1 MASLNYDIGPDV
13 LNRIKGAYRPIN
25 KNIGK
30 GLDNVSDTFKEFSDE
45 KGKELLEEKRKAR
58 LEEARADAKKVVD
71 PSKDPYEKTD
81 ISGVDATD
89 QEEIDTDDAGFGYD
103 WESSFSEPS
112 MPSRPS
118 DSAFEKH
125 KPGHGEGPDDGPRP
139 ERPFGYGFEQAAD
152 RGSVAS
158 SNLFDQF
165 QTIVKDLKDSKF
177 INGDKKDRAIAAKD
191 MGELSASLQMYISSI
206 NDAKDIYDGVGFSK
220 ALRPDEMF
228 ILDKIASQEDTMAS
242 VDENNNLIFNVPLP
256 DGSMIPINRNQF
268 DTIVEKRIRP
278 AALEKEFL
286 ESLSMFEKMGKEGK
300 GWNNDVMIKQNMNNI
315 TPENIDKFVLDP
327 IFGSTPMAEDY
338 QSSPKLKG
346 LEGVDIN
353 KILEVAEKDEA
364 IYNELK
370 EDVAEYVTMMQKQA
384 YDRGTGGANKSNTE
398 GLTASQKLSYYRNLV
413 K

>member
-13 LNRIKGAYRPIN
+13 LNRIRAAYKPRERN
-25 KNIGK
+25 VGQ
-30 GLDNVSDTFKEFSDE
+30 GLDNISDTFKEFADE
-45 KGKELLEEKRKAR
+45 KGGELLEQQRKAR
-58 LEEARADAKKVVD
+58 EEKARADAKKVID
-71 PSKDPYEKTD
+71 PSKNKYEKTD
-81 ISGVDATD
+81 ISDVDVTD
-89 QEEIDTDDAGFGYD
+89 AEEVEIDDAG
-103 WESSFSEPS
+103 SFDVYNTSFAEPS

-118 DSAFEKH
+118 DSAFQKH
-125 KPGHGEGPDDGPRP
+125 KPGHEEGLDDEPRP

-152 RGSVAS
+152 RGSIAS
-158 SNLFDQF
+158 SNLFTQF
-165 QTIVKDLKDSKF
+165 QTIIKDLKENKF

-191 MGELSASLQMYISSI
+191 MGEISASLQMFISSI
-206 NDAKDIYDGVGFSK
+206 NDAKDIYDGVGFSN

-228 ILDKIASQEDTMAS
+228 ILDKIASQEDTVAS
-242 VDENNNLIFNVPLP
+242 IDENNNLVFNVPLP
-256 DGSMIPINRNQF
+256 DGSMVPINRSQY
-268 DTIVEKRIRP
+268 DSIVEKRIRP

-286 ESLSMFEKMGKEGK
+286 ESLSMFEKMGEEGK

-384 YDRGTGGANKSNTE
+384 YDRGAGGAKKSNTE